1 MRNLRK
7 LQKSRAGDFVGLS
20 WRELVKLASSR
31 GLYRVGMTRADVV
44 QVLS

>member
-7 LQKSRAGDFVGLS
+7 LNKSRGGDFSGLS

-31 GLYRVGMTRADVV
+31 GVYKVGMNKAA
-44 QVLS
+44 VLAAL